1 MAINGQPRCGLRNN
15 VRTQTTL
22 QNVYGTSHTRSQSR
36 GAAAVRCLRRCAL
49 PCLLG
54 AAVLFAGGCQAASK
68 GKVYRYEQETQRPA
82 QVKRAKEAYTLAMQ
96 QLAVDDTQTAR
107 VNLEAATRYDP
118 KFGSAF
124 NNLGWIYFH
133 EDNMYQ
139 AAWAFQRAAELR
151 PRDARPV
158 SNLGL
163 VLERGGRWKEA
174 LELHE
179 RAGRLDLRN
188 PHYRTR
194 ADRARKQVVKN
205 GDETPSGD
213 RPNR

>member
-15 VRTQTTL
+15 VQKLTTL
-22 QNVYGTSHTRSQSR
+22 QSR
-36 GAAAVRCLRRCAL
+36 GAALCLRRWAL

-54 AAVLFAGGCQAASK
+54 AAMLLGGGCQTASK
-68 GKVYRYEQETQRPA
+68 GKVYRYEQETQRPE
-82 QVKRAKEAYTLAMQ
+82 QQKRAQEAYKLAMQ

-118 KFGSAF
+118 NFGAAF

-133 EDNMYQ
+133 EENMYQ
-139 AAWAFQRAAELR
+139 AAWAFQRAVDLR
-151 PRDARPV
+151 PRDARAV

-163 VLERGGRWKEA
+163 VLERGARWKEA

-179 RAGRLDLRN
+179 RAARLDREN

-194 ADRARKQVVKN
+194 VARAQAKVKAV
-205 GDETPSGD
+205 EVKLPE
-213 RPNR
+213 